1 MTHQGN
7 RDIQVSRRTLLRG
20 AAGLGMAAAAGPLLA
35 ACGSGGG
42 SENAVSAAGAQAAG
56 AQAAGTQPALETK
69 SIRVLSVPPATC
81 FAALGVSEPFLREQG
96 FTDVQ
101 YKPFPAKE
109 AFGKLAAGEADVG
122 MGYAAAF

>member
-20 AAGLGMAAAAGPLLA
+20 AAGLGLAAAAGPLLA

-42 SENAVSAAGAQAAG
+42 SENAVSAAGTQVTGTQAAG
-56 AQAAGTQPALETK
+56 TQAAGTQAAGTQPALETA
-69 SIRVLSVPPATC
+69 SIRMLAVPPATC
-81 FAALGVSEPFLREQG
+81 FAAQYMAEPFLREQG

-101 YKPFPAKE
+101 
-109 AFGKLAAGEADVG
+109 
-122 MGYAAAF
+122 